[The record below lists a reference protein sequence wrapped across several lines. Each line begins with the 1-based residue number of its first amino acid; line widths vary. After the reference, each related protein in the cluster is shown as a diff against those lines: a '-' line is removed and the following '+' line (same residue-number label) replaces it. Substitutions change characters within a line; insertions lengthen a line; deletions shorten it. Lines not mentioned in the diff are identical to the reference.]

1 MTIMEPGS
9 EILKVDEV
17 GRVRMPPEKR
27 EAMLA
32 EFNRSGMT
40 GAQFAR
46 FVGVR
51 YSTLM
56 YWLQK
61 RRKEAGPAGQMVTPR
76 QDHPGWW
83 EARVEG
89 EVPKSENVAVEM
101 GGGVRMLVG
110 NRAQAALAGELL
122 RAMRTRSHPGL
133 PVRSLAIVEGSTPLR
148 ATANEQRAMRAYVG
162 GSS

>member
-1 MTIMEPGS
+1 MEAGA
-9 EILKVDEV
+9 EILKVDEA
-17 GRVRMPPEKR
+17 GRVQMPPGKR

-32 EFNRSGMT
+32 EYDRSGMT

-61 RRKEAGPAGQMVTPR
+61 RRKEAGPSEQTARP
-76 QDHPGWW
+76 DHPRWL

-89 EVPKSENVAVEM
+89 EVPKCENLVVEM
-101 GGGVRMLVG
+101 GSGVRMLVG
-110 NRAQAALAGELL
+110 SRRQAGLAGEVL
-122 RAMRTRSHPGL
+122 RAMGL
-133 PVRSLAIVEGSTPLR
+133 VRGC
-148 ATANEQRAMRAYVG
+148 
-162 GSS
+162 

>member
-1 MTIMEPGS
+1 MMVMEPGS

-17 GRVRMPPEKR
+17 GRVRTPPEKR

-56 YWLQK
+56 YWLQR
-61 RRKEAGPAGQMVTPR
+61 RRKETGQSEQMATPR
-76 QDHPGWW
+76 QDHPCWL

-89 EVPKSENVAVEM
+89 EVPKSESIVVEM
-101 GGGVRMLVG
+101 GGGVRVLVG
-110 NRAQAALAGELL
+110 NRRQAALTGEVL
-122 RAMRTRSHPGL
+122 RAMGL
-133 PVRSLAIVEGSTPLR
+133 GRGC
-148 ATANEQRAMRAYVG
+148 
-162 GSS
+162 